1 MKVID
6 AYSHF
11 GVRKDLPQELT
22 DPKILEKFPDVSVE
36 ECAKKWEEVMNKHEL
51 EKTIFLA
58 VRHGSSD
65 FMNYVKGSNKFVGV
79 STINPN
85 KSDFYEIFMRD
96 VKQGVKGLTLYPV
109 WHAYDVADPK
119 LEKVYQY
126 CSDHGLPITIHFG
139 VSALLGDM
147 RYANPILFS
156 PIATKYPK
164 LKMIIAHFG
173 AGHFNEALML
183 MYKNPNIYFDTS
195 GTNNWL
201 DHSPFGWD
209 LKDVFAKALKAISSK
224 NIIWGSDSYH
234 VFSGEGYRSQYK
246 DLQQK
251 IVRGLCNEE
260 EERNIFYNNVKSVY
274 NL

>member
-1 MKVID
+1 MKID

-11 GVRKDLPQELT
+11 GVRKDLPVELT
-22 DPKILEKFPDVSVE
+22 DPKILEKIPDISVE
-36 ECAKKWEEVMNKHEL
+36 ECAKKWEEVMGEHDL

-65 FMNYVKGSNKFVGV
+65 FMDYIKGSDRFVGV
-79 STINPN
+79 STLNPN
-85 KSDFYEIFMRD
+85 KDDYFEVFTQD
-96 VKQGVKGLTLYPV
+96 VERGAKGLALYPV
-109 WHAYDVADPK
+109 WHKYDVADPK
-119 LEKVYQY
+119 LDKVYTY
-126 CSDHGLPITIHFG
+126 CVDKDLPIVIHFG

-156 PIATKYPK
+156 PVATKYPK

-183 MYKNPNIYFDTS
+183 MYKNKNIYFDTS

-201 DHSPFGWD
+201 DNSPYGWD
-209 LKDVFAKALKAISSK
+209 LRHVFAGALKAVSSK

-234 VFSGEGYRSQYK
+234 VFSGEGYRKQYK
-246 DLQQK
+246 DLQEN
-251 IVRGLCNEE
+251 IVKDLCSEDEAND
-260 EERNIFYNNVKSVY
+260 IFYNNAKRVY
-274 NL
+274 GI